1 VARVFVTG
9 ASGFIGGAL
18 ADRLIAQ
25 GHDVI
30 GLARS
35 DTAEAKVRN
44 HGAAPARGNVL
55 DEDSLARGMVGCD
68 LAYHVA
74 GLNTHCP
81 KDPGM
86 QMRVNVDGAAAAIRA
101 AARAGIPRVV
111 YTSSAA
117 SVGEPKGAVGDEDT
131 VHRGSYLSVYDRSK
145 HLGEQVVF
153 SEARRLGV
161 EAVAVNPSSVQGPGR
176 YEGNGKLIVSYLNGK
191 LRVFLD
197 TYVSVVDIADT
208 VEGHVLAAERG
219 APGHRYVLNGAT
231 VPAHEA
237 LRIVTQISGI
247 EHKVR
252 MVPPALAHAVAAAG
266 ETVARARGRT
276 FSLCRGRVN
285 TFVHGHRYD
294 GSRASR
300 ELGLAYTPLEDTFRR
315 TIEWAQAEGL
325 LTPRR

>member
-1 VARVFVTG
+1 MAPVFVTG

-18 ADRLIAQ
+18 AERLLEQ
-25 GHDVI
+25 GHEVI

-35 DTAEAKVRN
+35 DTAEAKVRA
-44 HGAAPARGNVL
+44 HGATPARGNVL
-55 DEDSLARGMVGCD
+55 DEDSLARAMERCELV
-68 LAYHVA
+68 YHVA

-81 KDPGM
+81 HDPSM
-86 QMRVNVDGAAAAIRA
+86 QMRVNVDGAAATIRA
-101 AARAGIPRVV
+101 ASRAGVRRVV

-117 SVGEPKGAVGDEDT
+117 SVGEPKGTVGDEET

-208 VEGHVLAAERG
+208 VEGHVLAAGRG
-219 APGHRYVLNGAT
+219 KPGGRYVLNGAT
-231 VPAHEA
+231 VPAREA
-237 LRIVTQISGI
+237 LRIVSEIAGVQ
-247 EHKVR
+247 HPVR

-266 ETVARARGRT
+266 EAAARARGRT

-294 GSRASR
+294 GSRATR
-300 ELGLAYTPLEDTFRR
+300 ELGLRYTPLEETFRR
-315 TIEWAQAEGL
+315 TLDWARAEGL
-325 LTPRR
+325 LTAR